1 MAVDLVASCECV
13 GEIVSDMTSSIDV
26 LLAGGAM
33 GVHQPVQHQP
43 VALRLID
50 LPIIRAVQKLE
61 NPEDAEGRLPIQ
73 AYTAVLEGHR
83 QDGSKYSIIVKGDD
97 HHGLPYGSDGDI
109 FFALFRIADELPLE
123 EKAHLL
129 DTGEFHDPTVGRI
142 ARAMGRPINGET
154 TRRIRGAL
162 HRLSHVRI
170 EMQVTHPS
178 AAVGAALLSG
188 EGTAHPMDPDGAPVP
203 RGRKGTDTVGVL
215 YVLEYIV
222 SRAYDRRPDGE
233 DWIAH
238 LQLNPIWLRE
248 LAGGWAAWIDVDRYI
263 ALRSPIAKRLYQ
275 LFAGESARGVRVPWV
290 VGLTELQGRCGM
302 IGLARR
308 PAAVKGSIE
317 EAAAELVA
325 AEILASAESRKTGAG
340 RYEFTFAPGPQLHI
354 AALLRGVGALD
365 PRESRVQRML
375 LRYFGV
381 TRELA
386 DRMLGER
393 PNRVYEALQYL
404 LYLRDTD
411 HTRVKRSW
419 AAYLV
424 KLVDGDANFAGDV
437 KFQDW
442 LVRHRRQIA
451 VPSPAVLPVGAALSA
466 PLAEERMPAAD
477 VSRTAV
483 RSSSATELWNAVRGR
498 AAARYG
504 PTHSAY
510 VEDLV
515 AFDLADSMLT
525 CVAASDFAARKLE
538 AVGLGLIEDELR
550 VATEGQVTTLRVE
563 PFRLERHAAEYGTVA
578 EHTPPVPSQ

>member
-1 MAVDLVASCECV
+1 MGSVVDAHLGGLVESVGHAV
-13 GEIVSDMTSSIDV
+13 
-26 LLAGGAM
+26 
-33 GVHQPVQHQP
+33 HQP
-43 VALRLID
+43 VALRLVD

-61 NPEDAEGRLPIQ
+61 DAADRDGRLPVQ
-73 AYTAVLEGHR
+73 AYTAVLDGYR
-83 QDGSKYSIIVKGDD
+83 QDGSRYSITVKGDD

-109 FFALFRIADELPLE
+109 FFALFRIADELPPG
-123 EKAHLL
+123 EKAHLFE
-129 DTGEFHDPTVGRI
+129 TGEFRDPTVGRI

-154 TRRIRGAL
+154 TKRIRGAL

-170 EMQVTHPS
+170 EMQITHPS
-178 AAVGAALLSG
+178 EAVGAALLAG
-188 EGTAHPMDPDGAPVP
+188 EGDARPVDPDGAPVS

-215 YVLEYIV
+215 YVLEYVV

-263 ALRSPIAKRLYQ
+263 GLRSPIAKRLYQ
-275 LFAGESARGVRVPWV
+275 LFAGESARGVRAPWV
-290 VGLTELQGRCGM
+290 VSLTELQERCGM

-308 PAAVKGSIE
+308 PAAVKSSIE
-317 EAAAELVA
+317 EAAAELVSA
-325 AEILASAESRKTGAG
+325 DILTSAESEKVGTG
-340 RYEFTFAPGPQLHI
+340 RYRFTFAPGPQLHI

-424 KLVDGDANFAGDV
+424 KLVDGDVNFAGDV
-437 KFQDW
+437 KFQGW
-442 LVRHRRQIA
+442 LARHRRQ
-451 VPSPAVLPVGAALSA
+451 VTMPSPAASSPVGSALSA
-466 PLAEERMPAAD
+466 PLAEERVLAAD
-477 VSRTAV
+477 VSRTAA
-483 RSSSATELWNAVRGR
+483 RSSGATELWDVVRRR
-498 AAARYG
+498 AASHYG

-515 AFDLADSMLT
+515 AFDLADGMLT
-525 CVAASDFAARKLE
+525 CVAGSDFAARKLE
-538 AVGLGLIEDELR
+538 AAGLEPIEDELR
-550 VATEGQVTTLRVE
+550 AATEGQVARLRVE
-563 PFRLERHAAEYGTVA
+563 PFRPERHAAEYRTAAQHV
-578 EHTPPVPSQ
+578 PRVPSQ

>member
-1 MAVDLVASCECV
+1 MIGSV
-13 GEIVSDMTSSIDV
+13 DV
-26 LLAGGAM
+26 LMGSSAGNSGQ
-33 GVHQPVQHQP
+33 VITHQPI
-43 VALRLID
+43 ALRLVD

-61 NPEDAEGRLPIQ
+61 APEDGEGRLPVQ
-73 AYTAVLEGHR
+73 AYTAVLEGYR
-83 QDGSKYSIIVKGDD
+83 QDGSKYSITVKGDD

-109 FFALFRIADELPLE
+109 FFALFRIADELLPE
-123 EKAHLL
+123 EKAHLFS
-129 DTGEFHDPTVGRI
+129 TGEFRDPTVGRI
-142 ARAMGRPINGET
+142 ARAMGRPVNGET
-154 TRRIRGAL
+154 TKRIRGAL

-170 EMQVTHPS
+170 EMQVVHPS
-178 AAVGAALLSG
+178 GAVGAGLLSG
-188 EGTAHPMDPDGAPVP
+188 EGSAHPLDPDGAPVP
-203 RGRKGTDTVGVL
+203 RVRKGTDTIGVL

-263 ALRSPIAKRLYQ
+263 SLRSPIAKRLYQ

-290 VGLTELQGRCGM
+290 VGLAELQGRCGM

-308 PAAVKGSIE
+308 PAAVKGSVE

-325 AEILASAESRKTGAG
+325 AEILESAESRKTGPG
-340 RYEFTFAPGPQLHI
+340 RYEFTFTPGPQLHI

-411 HTRVKRSW
+411 YTRVKRSW

-424 KLVDGDANFAGDV
+424 KLVDGDVNFAGDV

-442 LVRHRRQIA
+442 LVRHRRQVA
-451 VPSPAVLPVGAALSA
+451 VPSPAMLPAGAALSA

-477 VSRTAV
+477 VSRTTA
-483 RSSSATELWNAVRGR
+483 RSSTATELWSAVRGR

-515 AFDLADSMLT
+515 AFDLVDSTLT
-525 CVAASDFAARKLE
+525 CVAGSDFAARKLE
-538 AVGLGLIEDELR
+538 AAGLGLIEEELR
-550 VATEGQVTTLRVE
+550 VATEDQVTTLRVE
-563 PFRLERHAAEYGTVA
+563 PFRPERHAAECDTVA
-578 EHTPPVPSQ
+578 EHAPPVPSQ